1 MKTTIIAAAV
11 TTTLAGFVPVL
22 TMAAT
27 TTDPVLGVGLIGSY
41 SELEFKGRT
50 STDTEYI
57 PEGGLFINFGNKLTA
72 HTGLVYQA
80 ELSGQYVERQGERV
94 KDAQADVDLGWR
106 VALDDS
112 NFIDALIGAG
122 YKWNRFHPDYSKYDI
137 ELTSRTP
144 FAKVAIGYNHQFD
157 NATVRL
163 EAGVRKTIDGDS
175 RLEISRVGS
184 DTLDLKDTSN
194 PYAELHVL
202 FNQQGD
208 FPVVATLYY
217 SHFKY
222 DLDGQ
227 FLITNFDKQTRNEYG
242 AKLGLV
248 F

>member
-1 MKTTIIAAAV
+1 MKTTIMVAAV
-11 TTTLAGFVPVL
+11 TSAL
-22 TMAAT
+22 TSALPCISLAAT
-27 TTDPVLGVGLIGSY
+27 STDPVVAVGLIGSY
-41 SELEFKGRT
+41 SEMEFKGPR
-50 STDTEYI
+50 STDTEHI

-72 HTGLVYQA
+72 QSGLVYQA

-94 KDAQADVDLGWR
+94 KDAQADLDLGWR
-106 VALDDS
+106 MALDDS
-112 NFIDALIGAG
+112 NFVDVLLGAG
-122 YKWNRFHPDYSKYDI
+122 YKWNRFHPDYNKYDI
-137 ELTSRTP
+137 DLTSRTP
-144 FAKVAIGYNHQFD
+144 FAKLAIGYNHQFT

-175 RLEISRVGS
+175 QLEISRVGN

-194 PYAELHVL
+194 PYAELHLL

-227 FLITNFDKQTRNEYG
+227 FLISNFDKQTRNEYG